1 LIFLGYFFKFYFFSI
16 LFFNIRLLGFELLDF
31 FCFSFYELIPISCL
45 ESWVSRV
52 TQVNSSFFDVVL
64 MIAFLVSP
72 FHYLVCLRDNLNYF
86 IKFILYEVILVSQP
100 CHKFGKLTQIE
111 FFLSFFF
118 SSLSYIW
125 FACNWVS
132 TFFFFLLSSWWCY
145 PVLIRFFCFVIE

>member
-86 IKFILYEVILVSQP
+86 IKFILYEVILVSRP

-118 SSLSYIW
+118 PVYPIFDLLVIE
-125 FACNWVS
+125 FQL
-132 TFFFFLLSSWWCY
+132 FFFFTFFLMMLSCFNSIFLLCY
-145 PVLIRFFCFVIE
+145 